1 MKIKKFGDWTIFSKI
16 LTISIVTLVLITS
29 GTVFYILPMQKKK
42 LLDEK
47 SLKTRNLVEV
57 AYSIIS
63 DYGIMAE
70 EGKMTQEEAK
80 KLAIARI
87 NALRYNDDDYFWI
100 NDLAPKMI
108 MHPIKPEMNGKDLS
122 DNKDPDGKL
131 IFVEMANIA
140 KNKGAGFVNYMWPK
154 TDSSK
159 PVPKISYVKQ
169 YKPWGW
175 VVGSGIYVD
184 DVMAEI
190 DRIQT
195 SILLGLLGCSIVA
208 LLLALSIAG
217 MIVKPLKKAVECAD
231 CLSTGDL
238 DVEIKVESHD
248 ETGKLMASMKT
259 MVKNLNDTAN
269 IAERISQGDFT
280 VEVKPLSEKDVLGNS
295 FLFMVEKL
303 RGIVR
308 KVGMAIGNVA
318 SGSSELS
325 AASEEL
331 SQGSTEQA
339 ASAEEASS
347 SMEEMASNIHQNAQ
361 NAQETE
367 KIAMSAS
374 TDAVE
379 GGEAVAATVNAMK
392 EVAGKINII
401 CDISRQTN
409 MLALNAAIEA
419 ARAGEHGKGFAV
431 VAAEIRKLAER
442 SQKAAV
448 DIGELSDSSIRVAE
462 KAGMLLEKIVPNIR
476 KTAELVQ
483 EIAAASMEQNVGAE
497 QINNAIQQ
505 LNQVIQ
511 SNAEASEEIASTS
524 EELSAQAE
532 SLKDAM
538 SFFRLNDENE
548 RTMPMPS
555 SINKIAE
562 EIQSKVLKQE
572 SATMGRVSAR
582 AGRLI
587 RPKSDITSGIQLKM
601 AELDNKDLEFER
613 F

>member
-1 MKIKKFGDWTIFSKI
+1 MKIKKFGDWTIFTKI
-16 LTISIVTLVLITS
+16 LSISIVTLLLITG
-29 GTVFYILPMQKKK
+29 GTVFFILPMQKQK
-42 LLDEK
+42 LMDEK

-57 AYSIIS
+57 AHSIIS
-63 DYGIMAE
+63 DYGKLAE
-70 EGKMTQEEAK
+70 EGKMKPEEAK
-80 KLAIARI
+80 KLAMERI

-100 NDLAPKMI
+100 NDLSPKMI

-122 DNKDPDGKL
+122 EEKDSDGKM
-131 IFVEMANIA
+131 IFVDMANVA
-140 KNKGAGFVNYMWPK
+140 KTKGAGFVNYMWTK
-154 TDSSK
+154 TGASK
-159 PVPKISYVKQ
+159 AVPKISYVKQ

-175 VVGSGIYVD
+175 VVGSGIYID
-184 DVMAEI
+184 DVIAEVE
-190 DRIQT
+190 RIQY
-195 SILLGLLGCSIVA
+195 SVLFGLLACSIVA
-208 LLLALSIAG
+208 LILALSIAG
-217 MIVKPLKKAVECAD
+217 MIVRPLKKAVECANQ
-231 CLSTGDL
+231 LSTGDL
-238 DVEIKVESHD
+238 DVNIKVESKD
-248 ETGKLMASMKT
+248 ETGQLLASMET
-259 MVKNLNDTAN
+259 MVKNLKGTAN
-269 IAERISQGDFT
+269 VAEKISQGDFT
-280 VEVKPLSEKDVLGNS
+280 VEVKPLSEKDVLGKS

-303 RGIVR
+303 RSIVQ
-308 KVGMAIGNVA
+308 KVGMAINNVA
-318 SGSSELS
+318 SGSGQLS
-325 AASEEL
+325 SASEEL

-367 KIAMSAS
+367 KIALTAS
-374 TDAVE
+374 SDAAE
-379 GGEAVAATVNAMK
+379 GGEAVSATVKAMK

-448 DIGELSDSSIRVAE
+448 DIGELSDSSIQVAE

-476 KTAELVQ
+476 RTAELVQ
-483 EIAAASMEQNVGAE
+483 EIAAASTEQNVGAE

-532 SLKDAM
+532 SLREAM
-538 SFFRLNDENE
+538 AFFRLKEETE
-548 RTMPMPS
+548 RGGES
-555 SINKIAE
+555 SVSRIAA
-562 EIQSKVLKQE
+562 EIQSKVSRNE
-572 SATMGRVSAR
+572 SATAGRISAR

-587 RPKSDITSGIQLKM
+587 RPKSSMTSGIELKM
-601 AELDNKDLEFER
+601 ANMESEDLEFER

>member
-1 MKIKKFGDWTIFSKI
+1 MKMKMNNFNDWTIFTKI
-16 LTISIVTLVLITS
+16 LSISIVTLILIGA
-29 GTVFYILPMQKKK
+29 GTIFYILPMQKQK
-42 LLDEK
+42 LMDEK

-57 AYSIIS
+57 AHSIIS
-63 DYGIMAE
+63 DYGKMAE
-70 EGKMTQEEAK
+70 EGKISQDEAK
-80 KLAIARI
+80 KLAIQRI
-87 NALRYNDDDYFWI
+87 NALRYNDNDYFWI
-100 NDLAPKMI
+100 NDLSPKMI
-108 MHPIKPEMNGKDLS
+108 MHPITPELNGKDLS
-122 DNKDPDGKL
+122 ENKDPNGKM
-131 IFVEMANIA
+131 IFVEMANLA
-140 KNKGAGFVNYMWPK
+140 KNKGAGFVDYMWPK
-154 TDSSK
+154 SDSSK
-159 PVPKISYVKQ
+159 PMPKISYVKQ

-184 DVMAEI
+184 DVMSEVE
-190 DRIQT
+190 RIQY
-195 SILLGLLGCSIVA
+195 SVLFGLLGCSIIA
-208 LLLALSIAG
+208 LILAMSIAG
-217 MIVKPLKKAVECAD
+217 MIVRPLKKAVECAD
-231 CLSTGDL
+231 RLSMGDL
-238 DVEIKVESHD
+238 DVDIKIESKD
-248 ETGKLMASMKT
+248 ETGQLMTSMKT
-259 MVKNLNDTAN
+259 MVKNLRDTAN
-269 IAERISQGDFT
+269 VAQKISQGDFT
-280 VEVKPLSEKDVLGNS
+280 VEVKPLSEKDILGNA
-295 FLFMVEKL
+295 FLFMVDKL
-303 RGIVR
+303 RSIVQ
-308 KVGMAIGNVA
+308 KVGMAINNVA
-318 SGSSELS
+318 SGSNQLS

-347 SMEEMASNIHQNAQ
+347 SMEQMASNIHQNAQ

-367 KIAMSAS
+367 RIALTAS
-374 TDAVE
+374 NDAIE
-379 GGEAVAATVNAMK
+379 GGEAVSATVKAMR

-448 DIGELSDSSIRVAE
+448 DIGELSDSSIQVAE

-483 EIAAASMEQNVGAE
+483 EIAAASLEQNVGAE

-511 SNAEASEEIASTS
+511 TNAEASEEMASTS

-532 SLKDAM
+532 SLREAM
-538 SFFRLNDENE
+538 AFFRLKEETVKDME
-548 RTMPMPS
+548 S
-555 SINKIAE
+555 SVGIIAAD
-562 EIQSKVLKQE
+562 IQQKVFRQE
-572 SATMGRVSAR
+572 AASMGKTSAR

-587 RPKSDITSGIQLKM
+587 HPKSGISPGIQLKM
-601 AELDNKDLEFER
+601 AEMDSKDLEFER